1 MSMTTENH
9 QAKAKKP
16 HKKWR
21 IPRWRWLLPILLLLL
36 FLTILVWLPWQ
47 ARKLEAVERQEQLI
61 ADTLWVEQTIQ
72 FQLERHEEVL
82 RRLGNEITQDRL
94 YPAQVLDSFSSL
106 IGSNKEIQ
114 KIVWLDDYGQ
124 VIGARASISLP
135 HNEELR
141 GEFAGQY
148 NEKFRRSL
156 DGKTHCMQP
165 QSDPNRK
172 NSAVINCF
180 IPMVKDKQYYG
191 NLVIT
196 YSLQGILEEMVPW
209 WFAQEN
215 EISLVDVNEKIL
227 ADRSAGGLG
236 KNVYSHSRQLELPN
250 LTLNL
255 RTNSIKTEP
264 QLLSNLLV
272 LSIIFLSLGLLW
284 SVVALWRDVNRRIA
298 AEGALRRQVAFS
310 TAMENS
316 LITGLRARDMDGRLT
331 YVNPSFCKMIG
342 REPQELIGR
351 LPPMPYWA
359 PEALHEY
366 QERFTQILSGTVPA
380 DGFETIYLRAN
391 GERFPVL
398 IYESP
403 LVNEAGKQTGW
414 MSSILDIS
422 ELKHAQDLTR
432 QQQEK
437 LHTSARLAT
446 MGEIASML
454 AHELNQ
460 PLAAISSYT
469 TGAINLLDANTAS
482 STSPANAI
490 ASNTAND
497 EIRIAIQKANAQAQ
511 RAGKI
516 IRSVH
521 EFIKKREAK
530 REATDVN
537 QLIANILP
545 LVELQARAHLVAV
558 LTQLAP
564 NLPDVLID
572 KILIEQVL
580 LNLTRNGIEAMAE
593 TSGLQRQLKITSAL
607 MNNVNN
613 VELAAGAQRQ
623 LLIQV
628 IDRGHG
634 IGADI
639 AQQLFTPFFSTK
651 STGMGMGLNICRTAI
666 EFHGGSLT
674 FNNHPEGGTT
684 FSFTLPLA
692 APQPEAP
699 LGEHDVARS

>member
-1 MSMTTENH
+1 MRTTTENH
-9 QAKAKKP
+9 QENVKKP

-36 FLTILVWLPWQ
+36 FLTILLWLPWQ
-47 ARKLEAVERQEQLI
+47 ARKLEATERQEQLI
-61 ADTLWVEQTIQ
+61 ADTLWVEQAIQ

-82 RRLGNEITQDRL
+82 RRLGNEITHDRL

-106 IGSNKEIQ
+106 IDSNKEIQ

-135 HNEELR
+135 RIDDLSS
-141 GEFAGQY
+141 EFAGQF

-165 QSDPNRK
+165 QSDANRK
-172 NSAVINCF
+172 NSAAVSCL
-180 IPMVKDKQYYG
+180 IPLVKDKQYYG

-227 ADRSAGGLG
+227 ADRSAGGFG
-236 KNVYSHSRQLELPN
+236 KNIYSHSRQLELPN
-250 LTLNL
+250 LSLNL

-264 QLLSNLLV
+264 KLLSNLLV

-284 SVVALWRDVNRRIA
+284 SVIALWRDVNRRIA

-316 LITGLRARDMDGRLT
+316 LITGLRARDMEGRLT

-437 LHTSARLAT
+437 LHASARLAT

-469 TGAINLLDANTAS
+469 TGAINLLDANETS
-482 STSPANAI
+482 STTLANTSTPHAV
-490 ASNTAND
+490 ND
-497 EIRIAIQKANAQAQ
+497 DIRTAIQKANAQAQ

-537 QLIANILP
+537 QLIGNILP
-545 LVELQARAHLVAV
+545 LVELQARAHHVAV

-580 LNLTRNGIEAMAE
+580 LNLTRNGIEAMAD
-593 TSGLQRQLKITSAL
+593 TPSVRRQLKITSAL
-607 MNNVNN
+607 MNEA
-613 VELAAGAQRQ
+613 ELVSGAQRQ

-628 IDRGHG
+628 ADHGHG
-634 IGADI
+634 IAADI

-674 FNNHPEGGTT
+674 FSNHPEGGTT
-684 FSFTLPLA
+684 FSFTLPLV
-692 APQPEAP
+692 APQPEAL
-699 LGEHDVARS
+699 LGEHYAARS